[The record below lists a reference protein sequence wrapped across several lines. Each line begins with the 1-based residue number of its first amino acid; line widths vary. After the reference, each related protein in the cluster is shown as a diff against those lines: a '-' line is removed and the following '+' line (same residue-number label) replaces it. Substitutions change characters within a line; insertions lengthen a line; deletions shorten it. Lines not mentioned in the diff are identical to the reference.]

1 MKKNFT
7 CIIPARGG
15 SKRIKNKNIMLFHK
29 KPMISY
35 SINAA
40 SKSRLFKQIIVST
53 DNKKI
58 KKVAEKLGAKV
69 PFIRQKKLSD
79 SKTGLIEVF
88 LDSVKKLNIND
99 GYVFF
104 VLATAPL
111 LKAKDLIYAF
121 KKIKIKKADCLIAVS
136 DFDYNPLKG
145 FCYDRK
151 DFIKFQWPKYS
162 NTNSQDLRQLF
173 HDTGTFYICKTKS
186 LLKFKSFLPKKT
198 IPYFLKR
205 YDSVDIDTKED
216 LKFAGFVYKFRK
228 KLRVEVK

>member
-111 LKAKDLIYAF
+111 LKAKDLIDAF

-136 DFDYNPLKG
+136 DFDYNPLKAY
-145 FCYDRK
+145 CYNK
-151 DFIKFQWPKYS
+151 KKFIKFKWPEFRKI
-162 NTNSQDLRQLF
+162 NSQDLNFLF
-173 HDTGTFYICKTKS
+173 HDTGTFYIYKVKS
-186 LLKFKSFLPKKT
+186 LLKYNYFPPPKT

-205 YDSVDIDTKED
+205 YDSVDIDNKED
-216 LKFAGFVYKFRK
+216 LKFAEFLFKFK
-228 KLRVEVK
+228 KNL

>member
-111 LKAKDLIYAF
+111 LKAKDLIDAF

-145 FCYDRK
+145 LCYDRK
-151 DFIKFQWPKYS
+151 DFIKFQWPKYR

-216 LKFAGFVYKFRK
+216 LKFAEFVYKFRK